1 MGVEQLYEQ
10 SIRPLPAA
18 ERLRLARLILDG
30 IPPESVVDY
39 SDDWSD
45 EDLRDFTAAGW
56 ARAEALEAD
65 DA

>member
-1 MGVEQLYEQ
+1 MGVEQLYEHT
-10 SIRPLPAA
+10 IRSLPAA

-39 SDDWSD
+39 SDEWSN

-56 ARAEALEAD
+56 ARAETSESD

>member
-39 SDDWSD
+39 SDEWSD
-45 EDLRDFTAAGW
+45 EDLRDFTAATW